1 MELLLSQYLQISLS
15 QVSDMIPS
23 QFIFLNFLITNY
35 DLHITGAGGV
45 GKSYLIITLAKWT
58 TKILAITD
66 PNKAKVLLLA
76 FTGVAASLIG
86 N

>member
-1 MELLLSQYLQISLS
+1 MS

-35 DLHITGAGGV
+35 DLHITGGGGV
-45 GKSYLIITLAKWT
+45 RKSYLIITLAKWT
-58 TKILAITD
+58 TKILASTD

>member
-1 MELLLSQYLQISLS
+1 MN
-15 QVSDMIPS
+15 
-23 QFIFLNFLITNY
+23 IFLY
-35 DLHITGAGGV
+35 VTGGGGV
-45 GKSYLIITLAKWT
+45 GKSYLIITLAKWI
-58 TKILAITD
+58 TKILISTTD